1 MLISAHSVARELL
14 VMAQRKREAADGL
27 VAGNVGLQSVLS
39 YGSGTKKTCFCV
51 MLVLSLIK
59 ILLGFF
65 RSLKL

>member
-14 VMAQRKREAADGL
+14 VMAQRKREAADGP
-27 VAGNVGLQSVLS
+27 VAVNVGLRSVLS
-39 YGSGTKKTCFCV
+39 YRNGTTKMCFCV

-65 RSLKL
+65 RSVQL